1 MGCYY
6 HFWSFQETRPSLSEQ
21 NIERGNKKREMD
33 ELRREYIKEKG
44 NIFKK
49 CGSVSDGSILKQIL
63 QSRIKSKRIFL
74 IEDLCLLIL
83 HLKK

>member
-6 HFWSFQETRPSLSEQ
+6 HFWSCQETRPSLSEQ

-44 NIFKK
+44 NILKK
-49 CGSVSDGSILKQIL
+49 CGSVSGGSILKQIL
-63 QSRIKSKRIFL
+63 QSRIKSKQIFL

-83 HLKK
+83 YLKK